1 VSSRRR
7 AVPVASV
14 LLAVAL
20 AGAVAGAAGPDD
32 AFWVS
37 RFTPGTPRTWIPEAD
52 ADLRPHPTDMLMWEV
67 TRTPAATEPTAEER
81 QRADD
86 LVARS
91 RAAAERHGWLDFK
104 NAVDAGYEL
113 IFADHQHYV
122 HRDYLLD
129 DRVLDPDRPEFVM
142 YYETPRGPKL
152 AGFMYM
158 VDRPDARGP
167 QIGGPLTLW
176 HYHVWPQPVC
186 LFERR
191 YPIGLP
197 DAAGQCAA
205 GAPGGKS
212 PEMMHVW
219 FVEHPEGPFST
230 SMHLSPELRAQLLE
244 PAPADGDPHCKLPAV
259 VPAGVTLANA
269 PALDYV
275 PAPGTR
281 FRNNWNGTAY
291 DRLTGLEW
299 ELKVEGAGCPHCAAE
314 RYTWSS
320 GSGNADGTAHLAFL
334 DVLNNTCDG
343 DGRTRCDEPADCKG
357 IGSGFCGF
365 AGAHDWRLP
374 TERELRGL
382 LTSIAPACS
391 APCLDASMPGA
402 HPSGV
407 HWTSTASPGLRQG
420 ARAVFFDGRG
430 VVDGRKTEHAHVRA
444 VRGESVR

>member
-1 VSSRRR
+1 VSSRGL
-7 AVPVASV
+7 AVGF
-14 LLAVAL
+14 VAL
-20 AGAVAGAAGPDD
+20 AAALAAAADD
-32 AFWVS
+32 GFFVS
-37 RFTPGTPRTWIPEAD
+37 RFAPGTPRSWVPEAG

-67 TRTPAATEPTAEER
+67 TRTPTVTEPTAEELT
-81 QRADD
+81 RADD

-91 RAAAERHGWLDFK
+91 RESAERHGWLSFEH
-104 NAVDAGYEL
+104 AVRDGYEL

-122 HRDYLLD
+122 NREYLLD
-129 DRVLDPDRPEFVM
+129 DHVLDPDRPEFVM

-158 VDRPDARGP
+158 VDQPAARGP
-167 QIGGPLTLW
+167 QIGGPLTVW

-186 LFERR
+186 LFEQR

-197 DAAGQCAA
+197 DASGKCAT
-205 GAPGGKS
+205 GATGEKS

-230 SMHLSPELRAQLLE
+230 AMNLSPELRAQLLE
-244 PAPADGDPHCKLPAV
+244 PAPADGDPHCKLPALE
-259 VPAGVTLANA
+259 PAGVSLVNA

-275 PAPGTR
+275 PPAGTR

-299 ELKVEGAGCPHCAAE
+299 EVKTDGSGCTHCAAD
-314 RYTWSS
+314 RYTWSG
-320 GSGNADGTAHLAFL
+320 GSGNPDGTAYAQFL

-343 DGRTRCDEPADCKG
+343 DGHTRCDAPADCKG

-382 LTSIAPACS
+382 LTSIEPACS
-391 APCLDASMPGA
+391 APCLDGSMPGA
-402 HPSGV
+402 RTSGV
-407 HWTSTASPGLRQG
+407 HWTSTASHAIRKG

-430 VVDGRKTEHAHVRA
+430 VVDGSKTDQAHVRA